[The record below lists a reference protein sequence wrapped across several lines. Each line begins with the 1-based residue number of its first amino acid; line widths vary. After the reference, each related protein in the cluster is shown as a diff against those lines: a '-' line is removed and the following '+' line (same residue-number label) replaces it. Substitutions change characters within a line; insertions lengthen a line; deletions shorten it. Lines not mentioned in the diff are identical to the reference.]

1 MIKQEEPTA
10 ACNMDE
16 YYKDVLTK
24 IFHELAVKIFGTNI
38 VGCNSYIYLRHQIQG
53 YNTTVKTGIREY
65 QNRIEI
71 S

>member
-24 IFHELAVKIFGTNI
+24 IFHELAVKMFGTNM
-38 VGCNSYIYLRHQIQG
+38 VGRNSYIYLRRQMQG
-53 YNTTVKTGIREY
+53 YKTGVTTGIQKY
-65 QNRIEI
+65 
-71 S
+71 